1 MNLSRHQKSTEF
13 LRHKKIAERKP
24 LHNKKTSCDGYNSL
38 LTKQEFS
45 IALSSCRKTGDKTLH
60 QDTLEAIL
68 YLFNFIWQT
77 GLPKSWKEAIVIP
90 VLKQGRD
97 PGLPSSYMPIALTSC
112 LCKLLEK
119 MINWRLLYFLEFHGL
134 LDNHQSGF
142 QVHRN
147 LVTFESYVRTR
158 HFCSQTC
165 MSVFID
171 FIL

>member
-1 MNLSRHQKSTEF
+1 MQNASLFTT
-13 LRHKKIAERKP
+13 RKHHATVIILYSQNRNFP
-24 LHNKKTSCDGYNSL
+24 LLFHHVG
-38 LTKQEFS
+38 KQV
-45 IALSSCRKTGDKTLH
+45 IKHLH